1 MKQTAWLEITKAV
14 NKMEKSQHFLL
25 NNTVMQFQPGND
37 YIIYSICELLA
48 SYWRVT
54 DELLNQPALHS
65 FNYDVSVA
73 SLVRGEGRPR

>member
-1 MKQTAWLEITKAV
+1 
-14 NKMEKSQHFLL
+14 
-25 NNTVMQFQPGND
+25 MQFQPGND

-73 SLVRGEGRPR
+73 SLVRGEGRLRWEKREDLQLFLTKLTL